1 MKVTQK
7 YVASKSGSNFAS
19 VKEAFDQLCS
29 DILAQ
34 DTNEY
39 FSGFLNTDISNVTL
53 TSSDTIEII
62 REWNSVNVYLDYCK
76 ARDAYFANYDDHLA
90 TFIGKVGWSVS
101 DSVEP
106 LDE

>member
-1 MKVTQK
+1 MKVTQT

-29 DILAQ
+29 DISAQ

-39 FSGFLNTDISNVTL
+39 FNGFLNTDISNVTL

-62 REWNSVNVYLDYCK
+62 REWNSVNAYLDYCK
-76 ARDAYFANYDDHLA
+76 ERDAYFAKYDNHVS

-106 LDE
+106 NDE